1 MCNVLKI
8 PDNDDFHERRS
19 DARRIA
25 PYLLRFYASISNP
38 NALAL
43 SEKII
48 ELLVGQIVWPRGATA
63 RVSALLKRQD
73 RSLRSRNLSQHD
85 WLDPSNRQDNTC
97 VDACEPPSNPVDKKL
112 AQFGSFQVG
121 FRLLF
126 ADDPSWLRGVLR
138 DSVSTAESLQNESD
152 GTKWRRLQDIG
163 EVFQWTSTELKLA
176 RIAMHA
182 DDVSEFAEWLDD
194 LPNVSRD
201 AAKTYAR
208 VLGANANAVRESSQ
222 RRSALM
228 SCGLCCIERNE
239 ESSRGFAA
247 PPRLHQKLLSILA
260 MDDFDVGQL
269 PLFLFSKSPQPTLVK
284 TDFAHLKGEMT
295 SLELLLRRATEMR
308 ERGINILI
316 YGPPGTGKTEFA
328 RQLVASAELDAL
340 EVPATDRES
349 AHGTTNAVG
358 DRLAL
363 LRSAHWLLQGTT
375 QTILIFDEAEDAFP
389 QESSPWLGGRSKH
402 GVWQGSRKAWVNQL
416 LEETPLPTIWISNAV
431 HQMDAAFVRRFTY
444 HLEMRRPTQ
453 RVRERIAMQRAIAHL
468 MPESVAKP
476 LGAYVDASPAA
487 INSALRFA
495 KLAWAGDDGRGDSD
509 TQVQLAERSLCAS
522 LRASGLQAR
531 TATRVNIA
539 QYQPE
544 FVNVS
549 GCGDM
554 SQLIEELASVRACNL
569 CFYGVPGTGKTS
581 YAEHIARALDRPLIV
596 RRASD
601 LQSMW
606 LGETEKLIRAA
617 FDEAQDEGG
626 VLLIDEADSFL
637 SDRSAAFPSWERSQV
652 NELLQCMERFDGIF
666 IAATNMIEALDKAS
680 LRRFTYKVE
689 FLPLSFDQRIAMLQ
703 DQLRASPVSD
713 EEWLHLRNRLG
724 RLDGLT
730 VGDFAIVAAQSAV
743 RKRGITA
750 EERVAM
756 LEAELRLRLPSRGRV
771 LGFL

>member
-1 MCNVLKI
+1 MGL
-8 PDNDDFHERRS
+8 
-19 DARRIA
+19 
-25 PYLLRFYASISNP
+25 
-38 NALAL
+38 
-43 SEKII
+43 
-48 ELLVGQIVWPRGATA
+48 
-63 RVSALLKRQD
+63 
-73 RSLRSRNLSQHD
+73 
-85 WLDPSNRQDNTC
+85 
-97 VDACEPPSNPVDKKL
+97 
-112 AQFGSFQVG
+112 
-121 FRLLF
+121 RLLF

-138 DSVSTAESLQNESD
+138 DSVSTAELLQNESD
-152 GTKWRRLQDIG
+152 GTKWRRLQEIG
-163 EVFQWTSTELKLA
+163 EVFKWTSTELKLA

-208 VLGANANAVRESSQ
+208 VLDANVNAVRESSQ
-222 RRSALM
+222 PSSSLL

-239 ESSRGFAA
+239 ASSRGFAD
-247 PPRLHQKLLSILA
+247 PPRLHQKLLSILTL
-260 MDDFDVGQL
+260 DDFDVSQL
-269 PLFLFSKSPQPTLVK
+269 PLFLFAKSPAPALAT
-284 TDFAHLKGEMT
+284 TDFAHLGGEMT
-295 SLELLLRRATEMR
+295 SLELLLRRATETR

-328 RQLVASAELDAL
+328 RRLVAGAELDAL
-340 EVPATDRES
+340 EVPATDSET
-349 AHGTTNAVG
+349 AHGSTNAAG

-363 LRSAHWLLQGTT
+363 LGSAQWLLQSTT

-389 QESSPWLGGRSKH
+389 HESSPWIGGRSKH

-453 RVRERIAMQRAIAHL
+453 RVRERIAMQRAVTHR

-487 INSALRFA
+487 IDSALKFA
-495 KLAWAGDDGRGDSD
+495 KLACANDDARGDSE
-509 TQVQLAERSLCAS
+509 TQAQLAERSLCAS
-522 LRASGLQAR
+522 LRASGLQSR
-531 TATRVNIA
+531 PSSRV
-539 QYQPE
+539 QSSEYQPR
-544 FVNVS
+544 FINVS
-549 GCGDM
+549 GCIDARE
-554 SQLIEELASVRACNL
+554 LIEALASVSACNL

-581 YAEHIARALDRPLIV
+581 YAEHIARALDRPLMV

-601 LQSMW
+601 LQSKW
-606 LGETEKLIRAA
+606 LGETEQRIRAA
-617 FDEAQDEGG
+617 FDEAQDEGA
-626 VLLIDEADSFL
+626 VLFFDEVDSFL
-637 SDRSAAFPSWERSQV
+637 SERSGASRSWERSQV
-652 NELLQCMERFDGIF
+652 NELLQCMERFEGIF
-666 IAATNMIEALDKAS
+666 IAATNMIEALDTAS

-689 FLPLSFDQRIAMLQ
+689 FLPLSFDQRIAMLH
-703 DQLRASPVSD
+703 DQLRARPVSD

-730 VGDFAIVAAQSAV
+730 VGDFAVVAAQSAV
-743 RKRGITA
+743 RIRGITA

-756 LEAELRLRLPSRGRV
+756 LEAELRLRLPSGGRV

>member
-1 MCNVLKI
+1 MSNVLKI

-126 ADDPSWLRGVLR
+126 ADEPSWLRGVLR

-284 TDFAHLKGEMT
+284 TDVAHLKGEMT
-295 SLELLLRRATEMR
+295 SLELLLRRAT
-308 ERGINILI
+308 
-316 YGPPGTGKTEFA
+316 TC
-328 RQLVASAELDAL
+328 ASAASTSSSMVHREPAKPSSRVSSSQVPNLTRLRCPQLTAKVRMAPRTRSATAWRCCGVRIGYCKARRKRYSSSMRRKMRSRRNRRHGLAAGANTAYGKAREKRGLISCWRRRRYRQSGLATRCIRWMRHLCVDSPTTLKCVAL
-340 EVPATDRES
+340 RSVCARES
-349 AHGTTNAVG
+349 RCNVPL
-358 DRLAL
+358 RIECLRVSL
-363 LRSAHWLLQGTT
+363 NRSALTL
-375 QTILIFDEAEDAFP
+375 
-389 QESSPWLGGRSKH
+389 
-402 GVWQGSRKAWVNQL
+402 
-416 LEETPLPTIWISNAV
+416 
-431 HQMDAAFVRRFTY
+431 
-444 HLEMRRPTQ
+444 
-453 RVRERIAMQRAIAHL
+453 
-468 MPESVAKP
+468 
-476 LGAYVDASPAA
+476 
-487 INSALRFA
+487 
-495 KLAWAGDDGRGDSD
+495 
-509 TQVQLAERSLCAS
+509 
-522 LRASGLQAR
+522 
-531 TATRVNIA
+531 TRV
-539 QYQPE
+539 QQR
-544 FVNVS
+544 S
-549 GCGDM
+549 
-554 SQLIEELASVRACNL
+554 
-569 CFYGVPGTGKTS
+569 T
-581 YAEHIARALDRPLIV
+581 AR
-596 RRASD
+596 
-601 LQSMW
+601 
-606 LGETEKLIRAA
+606 
-617 FDEAQDEGG
+617 
-626 VLLIDEADSFL
+626 
-637 SDRSAAFPSWERSQV
+637 
-652 NELLQCMERFDGIF
+652 
-666 IAATNMIEALDKAS
+666 
-680 LRRFTYKVE
+680 
-689 FLPLSFDQRIAMLQ
+689 
-703 DQLRASPVSD
+703 
-713 EEWLHLRNRLG
+713 
-724 RLDGLT
+724 
-730 VGDFAIVAAQSAV
+730 
-743 RKRGITA
+743 
-750 EERVAM
+750 
-756 LEAELRLRLPSRGRV
+756 
-771 LGFL
+771 